1 VGLSHSNESVHE
13 QKSSASDGMETSS
26 VGAEVRV
33 GRADRG
39 NAKESTGL
47 GLAGDFG
54 VEGVLAEPVI
64 SRDPRS
70 SLDRRRRCMLSRAL

>member
-1 VGLSHSNESVHE
+1 VGLSHSKESVHE
-13 QKSSASDGMETSS
+13 LKSSASDGMETSS

-39 NAKESTGL
+39 NVKESAGL
-47 GLAGDFG
+47 GLATNFG
-54 VEGVLAEPVI
+54 VEGVLLEPVI

-70 SLDRRRRCMLSRAL
+70 SLDRRRRCILSRAL